1 MNPPGLPP
9 SLPAAAPT
17 RAVVRSPPLVPLPPP
32 DPRLTC
38 DLVASAPDF
47 LKVSP
52 GYTLQRSPQWAQFS
66 PGSSRVSTGALCRV
80 TPLHP
85 AWPPPGLCVSC
96 CDLSLSLFHATTT
109 VTFNTQRW
117 SSWSEAGGRALAK
130 TPGPRPRTF
139 GTCCAVTRPFACVT
153 ATTLCRWLRLWFW
166 WIVHHDDFLFPL
178 SSFVVERCPTLRLSC
193 KSFLLLGAPLPHPS
207 ARYNTNPLQRLPCCL

>member
-1 MNPPGLPP
+1 MSPPGLPS
-9 SLPAAAPT
+9 SLAAAAPT
-17 RAVVRSPPLVPLPPP
+17 RAVVRSPLLDPLSPP

-38 DLVASAPDF
+38 DLVASAPN
-47 LKVSP
+47 LPKVSP
-52 GYTLQRSPQWAQFS
+52 GSTLQRSPQWAQFS

-139 GTCCAVTRPFACVT
+139 DTCCAVTRLFARVT
-153 ATTLCRWLRLWFW
+153 ATTLCWWLHLGLRWIAPRRKS
-166 WIVHHDDFLFPL
+166 IVTTLSFLF
-178 SSFVVERCPTLRLSC
+178 VCR
-193 KSFLLLGAPLPHPS
+193 
-207 ARYNTNPLQRLPCCL
+207 